1 MFHALSQ
8 IAYIAASSLFIL
20 ALYWMNTPATARK
33 GVYAGVAETG
43 TSSVGD
49 AVNLQMR
56 DIGRTRQL
64 LSDAARK
71 SKRFVFG
78 AATKAIDRITL

>member
-1 MFHALSQ
+1 MSTTADSLPNDIESLRAL
-8 IAYIAASSLFIL
+8 AARAERYL
-20 ALYWMNTPATARK
+20 

-49 AVNLQMR
+49 PVNLQMR

-78 AATKAIDRITL
+78 AATTAIDRITR